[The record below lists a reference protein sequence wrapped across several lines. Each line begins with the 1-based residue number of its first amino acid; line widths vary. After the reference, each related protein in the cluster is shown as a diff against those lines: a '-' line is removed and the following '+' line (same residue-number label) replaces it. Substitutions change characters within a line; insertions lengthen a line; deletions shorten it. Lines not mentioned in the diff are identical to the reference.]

1 MKLQG
6 GLLGLVRELDADISC
21 EAPPGHAGAYRAL
34 LLSSGRRVA
43 APGTC
48 SWPHVP
54 GPPAAPGHT
63 EGDAS
68 AIGAYWMDVYD
79 GEGNVVIRSYCASPP
94 GGYAPPGSLAEYADD
109 QLIGELERR
118 LRGR

>member
-1 MKLQG
+1 MP
-6 GLLGLVRELDADISC
+6 GLTVRCCCHQAAASQ
-21 EAPPGHAGAYRAL
+21 PPVRAH
-34 LLSSGRRVA
+34 GR
-43 APGTC
+43 TY
-48 SWPHVP
+48 P
-54 GPPAAPGHT
+54 GPPAALGHT

-94 GGYAPPGSLAEYADD
+94 GGYVPPGSLAEYADD
-109 QLIGELERR
+109 QLIGELEWR